1 MRLDLHG
8 AVIVADVGVRLQR
21 RTGAG
26 DQLAV
31 VPGCGGGYFRDPDLP
46 VGSSLGNDLAVDD
59 VEIPWCDLE
68 LLRRDVED
76 PLACL
81 LGRKTDRVAAD
92 ERAAR
97 GEAPGTHGGRV

>member
-8 AVIVADVGVRLQR
+8 AVLVADVGVRLQR

-31 VPGCGGGYFRDPDLP
+31 VPSCGGGDFRDPDLP
-46 VGSSLGNDLAVDD
+46 VRSSLGNTLAVHD
-59 VEIPWCDLE
+59 VEIAGRDLE

-76 PLACL
+76 ALTCL
-81 LGRKTDRVAAD
+81 LGREPDRVAAD

-97 GEAPGTHGGRV
+97 GETP